1 MHVANSPQREEVVS
15 EATYDLVFDRCR
27 REIIEGETK
36 HLIVL
41 LGVPI
46 AYPRLVWL
54 ENLLTSRVMD
64 PVKAMGRAGML
75 AGFLNK
81 FDGGVEILDD
91 LDDHWTSKN
100 HKSER
105 GYFVQELQELASEKS
120 VRVTI
125 LGYEEQATRSLCS
138 LC

>member
-1 MHVANSPQREEVVS
+1 MQRDQILS
-15 EATYDLVFDRCR
+15 EDSYRLAFDRCK

-54 ENLLTSRVMD
+54 ENLLTSKAMD
-64 PVKAMGRAGML
+64 PIKAIGRAGML
-75 AGFLNK
+75 GNFLNK

-100 HKSER
+100 HKQER
-105 GYFVQELQELASEKS
+105 NWFIQDLQQLAAEKS

-125 LGYEEQATRSLCS
+125 LG
-138 LC
+138 